1 MRKIAISE
9 RLKKLADMVQPGHT
23 VADVGCDH
31 GWLSIYLVWMGI
43 SPKAVA
49 MDLRKGP
56 LSAAKAHV
64 SDYGLGSQIDIRLS
78 NGLQALEPGEAQT
91 ILLAGMG
98 GRLMLEILKA
108 GWEKLMGAEELI
120 LQPQSDIPLV
130 RSFLRLGRFPLLSE
144 DILLEDGKYYF
155 PMKARILPEA
165 VLDISLEMLQQQES
179 FEDRYGFLLL
189 KERPFLFLKYLEK
202 EEARLSGILD
212 QMKEAGKRGDPYQ
225 QTERLLE
232 ETRKILF
239 KGFERR

>member
-91 ILLAGMG
+91 ILLAGM
-98 GRLMLEILKA
+98 
-108 GWEKLMGAEELI
+108 
-120 LQPQSDIPLV
+120 QPQSDIPLV